1 MPFELLAM
9 CDILQDVR
17 GIAKARV
24 QDVKLY
30 DRGAIVRD
38 FTDDEISAAYARL
51 AHDFKLGYQ
60 YELFALLCKG
70 LGVRV
75 ECAVENSQRS
85 KAKTAIDAQCRL
97 VACEEERLGTEV
109 RYRVVSKGESAD
121 AELVFGLLDFGTLG
135 VSKLDALHAAEQN
148 GWMPIMRKTWFCH
161 APVGGKPCGICNP
174 CRDAM
179 NEGMRWRTP
188 LSSQLRYHMRH
199 LRSTAHHARGSVFFF
214 LGRIA
219 GSNVLNSDKTITH

>member
-1 MPFELLAM
+1 MYIRDHNRKGMPFELLAM
-9 CDILQDVR
+9 CDILRDVR

-24 QDVKLY
+24 LDVELY
-30 DRGAIVRD
+30 DRNAIARD
-38 FTDDEISAAYARL
+38 FSDDKISAAYARL
-51 AHDFKLGYQ
+51 ADGFKLGYQ

-75 ECAVENSQRS
+75 ECAVEDSQRS

-109 RYRVVSKGESAD
+109 RYRAVSKGESTD

-135 VSKLDALHAAEQN
+135 VSKLDALQAAEQN
-148 GWMPIMRKTWFCH
+148 GWMPIMCKTWFCH
-161 APVGGKPCGICNP
+161 TPVNGKPCGICNP

-179 NEGMRWRTP
+179 NEGMGWRMP
-188 LSSQLRYHMRH
+188 LSSRLRYHMWH
-199 LRSTAHHARGSVFFF
+199 LRTR
-214 LGRIA
+214 
-219 GSNVLNSDKTITH
+219 